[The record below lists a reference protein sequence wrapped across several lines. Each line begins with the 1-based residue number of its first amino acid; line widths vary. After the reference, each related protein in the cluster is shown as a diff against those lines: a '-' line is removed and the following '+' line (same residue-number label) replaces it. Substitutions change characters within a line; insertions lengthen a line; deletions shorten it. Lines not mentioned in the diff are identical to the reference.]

1 MPVDAQQILK
11 WSEELAHLAAL
22 PAADV
27 LGEVLDVSLAIEEAM
42 PGSAPETP
50 PENLAKMADLC
61 LRYLAVRPVPV
72 PDDSGPAIRCI
83 VSAKNGRMWSLALLA
98 EYTRE
103 LAEVLAKQ
111 REASAEAEALKA
123 EASALRRRRD
133 RMERYAG
140 LLDALA
146 GKPPAAGVESR
157 EDNTERGMQ

>member
-1 MPVDAQQILK
+1 MPVDAQQIRK
-11 WSEELAHLAAL
+11 WSEELARLAER

-27 LGEVLDVSLAIEEAM
+27 LGEMLDVSLAVEDAM
-42 PGSAPETP
+42 PGSAPEAP

-72 PDDSGPAIRCI
+72 PDDSGQAIRCI
-83 VSAKNGRMWSLALLA
+83 VSAKTGRMWSLALVA
-98 EYTRE
+98 KYKRE
-103 LAEVLAKQ
+103 LAEVLTKQ

-133 RMERYAG
+133 RMERYAD

-146 GKPPAAGVESR
+146 AKPPAADVEAR